1 MDAVA
6 VHALRGFRLARR
18 QSPAMN
24 AGPVESQLVC
34 ALLRLE
40 LAHEFGVAVAAPAVV
55 GHLFALDPNLEAA
68 IRIHGHVLVVFT
80 GVATMTGGA
89 TDLIGAM
96 HVILED
102 DTRAFHDAVAI
113 KA

>member
-6 VHALRGFRLARR
+6 VHALRGAGLARR
-18 QSPAMN
+18 QPFAMN

-68 IRIHGHVLVVFT
+68 IRVHGHVLVVFT
-80 GVATMTGGA
+80 GIATVAGGT
-89 TDLIGAM
+89 TDRIGVM

-102 DTRAFHDAVAI
+102 DTRAF
-113 KA
+113 